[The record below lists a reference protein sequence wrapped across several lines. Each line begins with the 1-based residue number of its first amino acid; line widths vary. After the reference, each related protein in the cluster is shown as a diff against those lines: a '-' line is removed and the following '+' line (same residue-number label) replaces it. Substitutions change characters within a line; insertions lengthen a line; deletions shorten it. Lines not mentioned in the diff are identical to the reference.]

1 MIDPRLLSSL
11 VAAMGGGSYYPYD
24 YSDLSPEEAAEMK
37 FIDNCLFG
45 CSERIS
51 DACSKIQLLI
61 LEYASRFNNDT
72 MSDEEFFSK
81 KYAIT
86 KDLSSEEK
94 DIIDIFGRAVFDTMG
109 IYSEE
114 RVAERQLKKKGN
126 DNNVKS
132 K

>member
-1 MIDPRLLSSL
+1 MIDPRLLNSL

-81 KYAIT
+81 KHAIT

-94 DIIDIFGRAVFDTMG
+94 DIRDIFGRAVFDTMG

>member
-1 MIDPRLLSSL
+1 MIDPRLLNSL

-24 YSDLSPEEAAEMK
+24 YSDLTPEEAAEMK

>member
-1 MIDPRLLSSL
+1 MIDPRLLNSL

-94 DIIDIFGRAVFDTMG
+94 DIIDIFGRAVFDTYG

>member
-1 MIDPRLLSSL
+1 MIDPRLLNSL

-81 KYAIT
+81 KHAIT

>member
-1 MIDPRLLSSL
+1 MIDPRLLNSL

>member
-11 VAAMGGGSYYPYD
+11 VTAMGGEGYYTHD

-37 FIDNCLFG
+37 FIDNCLYG
-45 CSERIS
+45 NNERVAN
-51 DACSKIQLLI
+51 ACSKIQLLI
-61 LEYASRFNNDT
+61 LEYATRFNNDT

-81 KYAIT
+81 KYEIT
-86 KDLSSEEK
+86 KDLSENEK
-94 DIIDIFGRAVFDTMG
+94 DVINFFGQSVFDTMG

-114 RVAERQLKKKGN
+114 RVAERQLKEKGN

>member
-1 MIDPRLLSSL
+1 MIDPRLLNSL

-61 LEYASRFNNDT
+61 LEYATRFNNDT

-81 KYAIT
+81 KHAIT

>member
-81 KYAIT
+81 KHAIT